1 MFFLKSIGLVRTRGG
16 REGGAAVAISALSE
30 KTLKP
35 SGSCSKRREKR
46 ATYHNINI
54 RNAFSGKILLNR
66 TGVLYIQ
73 MERIKG
79 IRTKGKKIYKYN
91 RLLYKQLNKRIDDA
105 SGYQHCHLHS

>member
-1 MFFLKSIGLVRTRGG
+1 VRTRGG

-35 SGSCSKRREKR
+35 SSSCSKRREKR
-46 ATYHNINI
+46 ATCHNINI